1 MTIDMIFIVIVN
13 YSNGDWRHLS
23 GSWLFLMAVA
33 SINHST
39 RLSTFHCKIYLSKLL
54 NILVPICLY
63 QPLKPSIVSHIGILQ
78 FQTLYKL
85 MPTLS
90 VVNISRISRVSLT
103 NTFFSS
109 KYQAQIY
116 RWILNW
122 KKNFWRPPFSM
133 EPDLIV
139 SPSPAQPHHS
149 ADQVRSSPQGTGC
162 HIEDTYKWCLQ
173 HLWKVAYMLP
183 AQKGKSPFV
192 WHFFCIC
199 WNYLTSVFHDDIFI
213 NNSFAN
219 LLQNLMLITCL
230 VVQTCLWP
238 LSWHIG

>member
-1 MTIDMIFIVIVN
+1 MSTCTPERLSRSRFPAQQLKPIEKVLEATCTTAPTRPGNISGILPNLIRVIKMMMILRMTAKISYMMTIDMIFIVIVN

-90 VVNISRISRVSLT
+90 VVNIRLISRVSLT
-103 NTFFSS
+103 NTFFTS

-116 RWILNW
+116 R
-122 KKNFWRPPFSM
+122 
-133 EPDLIV
+133 
-139 SPSPAQPHHS
+139 
-149 ADQVRSSPQGTGC
+149 
-162 HIEDTYKWCLQ
+162 
-173 HLWKVAYMLP
+173 
-183 AQKGKSPFV
+183 
-192 WHFFCIC
+192 
-199 WNYLTSVFHDDIFI
+199 
-213 NNSFAN
+213 
-219 LLQNLMLITCL
+219 
-230 VVQTCLWP
+230 
-238 LSWHIG
+238 

>member
-1 MTIDMIFIVIVN
+1 MQWTQQKQQQHNGHLSTCTPERLSRSRFPAQQLKPIEKVLEATCTTAPTRPGNISGILPNLIRVIKMMMILRMTAKISYMMTIDMIFIVIVN

-90 VVNISRISRVSLT
+90 VVNIRLISRVSLT
-103 NTFFSS
+103 NTFFTS

-122 KKNFWRPPFSM
+122 KTKLLKAPP
-133 EPDLIV
+133 L
-139 SPSPAQPHHS
+139 
-149 ADQVRSSPQGTGC
+149 
-162 HIEDTYKWCLQ
+162 
-173 HLWKVAYMLP
+173 
-183 AQKGKSPFV
+183 
-192 WHFFCIC
+192 
-199 WNYLTSVFHDDIFI
+199 
-213 NNSFAN
+213 
-219 LLQNLMLITCL
+219 
-230 VVQTCLWP
+230 
-238 LSWHIG
+238 